1 MHSEY
6 VEDDLWELVAP
17 LIPPKPKQ
25 RQGGGVWIEDRL
37 VLNAIMYVLLTGI
50 AWKHLPMQLGWGSG
64 VTAWRRLRDWQAA
77 GMWAAIHREVMRRLR
92 ANGMIDLHR
101 VIVDSTLVRA
111 KKGATSRGQIPR
123 IVGKQAANSIFLLTP
138 VGFRSWLGSRRPT
151 SRTPSRSRR

>member
-25 RQGGGVWIEDRL
+25 PKGGGTWKDDRL
-37 VLNAIMYVLLTGI
+37 VLNGIIYVLLTGI
-50 AWKHLPMQLGWGSG
+50 AWKHLPKRLGWGSG
-64 VTAWRRLRDWQAA
+64 VTAWRRMKDWQEA
-77 GMWAAIHREVMRRLR
+77 GVWSGIHREVMRRLR

-111 KKGATSRGQIPR
+111 KKGATSRGRTPR
-123 IVGKQAANSIFLLTP
+123 IAGKEAANSIFWSTP

-151 SRTPSRSRR
+151 SRTRSRSR

>member
-25 RQGGGVWIEDRL
+25 PKGGGSWKDDRL
-37 VLNAIMYVLLTGI
+37 VLNGIIYVLLTGI
-50 AWKHLPMQLGWGSG
+50 AWKHLPKRLGWGSG
-64 VTAWRRLRDWQAA
+64 VTAWRRMKAWQEA
-77 GMWAAIHREVMRRLR
+77 GVWAGIHREVMRRLR
-92 ANGMIDLHR
+92 SNGMIDLHR

-111 KKGATSRGQIPR
+111 KKGATSPGQTRR
-123 IVGKQAANSIFLLTP
+123 IAEKEAANSIFWSTP

-151 SRTPSRSRR
+151 SRTPSRSR